1 MVNKATHGVG
11 AARAEYIPE
20 IGILG
25 AHLYQNSVP
34 FFPKNTMGIGISG
47 SWTILDFGAR
57 RKTVRERRA
66 QLGQAESNLTMVEG
80 RVRGEVEAA
89 YRKLARARDLVEL
102 AKDALALRTEGS
114 RLRIV
119 AVTAGY
125 AVAAQEREAIADRLE
140 AEMDMLKA
148 EMGYRIAFAELG
160 RAAGILG
167 R

>member
-1 MVNKATHGVG
+1 
-11 AARAEYIPE
+11 
-20 IGILG
+20 
-25 AHLYQNSVP
+25 
-34 FFPKNTMGIGISG
+34 
-47 SWTILDFGAR
+47 
-57 RKTVRERRA
+57 
-66 QLGQAESNLTMVEG
+66 MVEG

-89 YRKLARARDLVEL
+89 YRKLARAGDLVEL

-148 EMGYRIAFAELG
+148 EMGYRIAIAELG